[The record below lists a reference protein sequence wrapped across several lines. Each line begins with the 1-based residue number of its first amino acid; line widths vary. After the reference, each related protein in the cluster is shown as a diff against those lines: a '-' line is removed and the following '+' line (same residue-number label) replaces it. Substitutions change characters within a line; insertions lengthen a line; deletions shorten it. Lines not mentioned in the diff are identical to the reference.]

1 MLEMNSLKF
10 SVMVCHI
17 WFRWLA
23 GWLCVVP
30 MTMAMTDYENTLT
43 HNHIKDSNRKSS
55 VEKCAEFVFNC
66 YWFHPKLR
74 DNSNTTTNN
83 KNKQPKI
90 VMPLS
95 MIAPA
100 PSFARC
106 VRRRYN
112 INICKISEYFWDLSR
127 LSRIFSSFLRRR
139 QKWTSLRNAV
149 AAMHHQIWYSS
160 VAGCLCIEKP
170 IKNK

>member
-1 MLEMNSLKF
+1 MVLSLNSKRKCSPPSNAGNELSKIF
-10 SVMVCHI
+10 GYGLPHLISMAVCGPNDNGNDRLRKH
-17 WFRWLA
+17 
-23 GWLCVVP
+23 
-30 MTMAMTDYENTLT
+30 T
-43 HNHIKDSNRKSS
+43 HTHHIKDSNRKSS

-95 MIAPA
+95 MIALA

-139 QKWTSLRNAV
+139 QK
-149 AAMHHQIWYSS
+149 
-160 VAGCLCIEKP
+160 
-170 IKNK
+170 